1 MASLPPQLDAYRQA
15 FLDQKETAQTLID
28 GADEA
33 ALVRRPD
40 EDRWSVAE
48 CFDHVNTAGWLLL
61 SKMENAIEP
70 AKIEGPF
77 GAPPFRYGF
86 FSRQFIKSMEPDS
99 RWTFTAPSVY
109 EPDAPQTLHPK
120 EAVREFMALQ
130 DDLAR
135 CVERADG
142 LDLRK
147 IRLASPA
154 VPLLRISLGA
164 WFEATAAHQ
173 RRHLVQAQD
182 ALDAATRVEA

>member
-1 MASLPPQLDAYRQA
+1 MASLPPQLVEYRQA
-15 FLDQKETAQTLID
+15 FLDQKDKAQTLTD
-28 GADEA
+28 GADDA
-33 ALVRRPD
+33 VLARRPGT
-40 EDRWSVAE
+40 DRWSVAE

-61 SKMENAIEP
+61 AKMEDVIEP
-70 AKIEGPF
+70 AKINGPF
-77 GAPPFRYGF
+77 GSPPFRYGF

-99 RWTFTAPSVY
+99 RWRFTAPSVY
-109 EPDAPQTLHPK
+109 EPDAPETLHPK

-173 RRHLVQAQD
+173 RRHLTQAKD
-182 ALDAATRVEA
+182 ALDAVTRVEA